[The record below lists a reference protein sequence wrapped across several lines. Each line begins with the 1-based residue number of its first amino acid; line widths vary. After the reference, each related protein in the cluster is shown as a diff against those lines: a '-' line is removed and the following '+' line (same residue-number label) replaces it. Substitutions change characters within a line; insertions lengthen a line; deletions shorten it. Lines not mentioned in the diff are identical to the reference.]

1 MAKRVTKKTVK
12 KVKAAKPSPLVFDKQ
27 KFLGDVHTH
36 STESETA
43 ARVAMGQGHEGYG
56 GGHALGQGHEGYGGE
71 GTVEPYRGIPS
82 WPFALVG
89 MLFLAYVVYQIFYR

>member
-56 GGHALGQGHEGYGGE
+56 GE